1 MWAKSGLRELELKEK
16 LLEQVLLAEGLAQ
29 QRDLDLAVHRESQ
42 ERGDPRRESPSA
54 AARPPA
60 MAAGGASTPT
70 VGRTSSGAG
79 ATTPGGTVIRNK
91 PIMIYLHANTEEY
104 DPAACTSLLVNL
116 GSLEG
121 FHDVR
126 PHPNAPR
133 SSDALSAAFVGS
145 CWTTAPRG

>member
-1 MWAKSGLRELELKEK
+1 
-16 LLEQVLLAEGLAQ
+16 
-29 QRDLDLAVHRESQ
+29 
-42 ERGDPRRESPSA
+42 
-54 AARPPA
+54 

-70 VGRTSSGAG
+70 VGRTSSGAP
-79 ATTPGGTVIRNK
+79 TTPGGTVIRNK

-104 DPAACTSLLVNL
+104 DPADCTSLLVNL

>member
-1 MWAKSGLRELELKEK
+1 M
-16 LLEQVLLAEGLAQ
+16 
-29 QRDLDLAVHRESQ
+29 
-42 ERGDPRRESPSA
+42 
-54 AARPPA
+54 
-60 MAAGGASTPT
+60 
-70 VGRTSSGAG
+70 
-79 ATTPGGTVIRNK
+79 IRNK

-133 SSDALSAAFVGS
+133 SSDALSAAFVGQLLDD
-145 CWTTAPRG
+145 CTARMKMHTFAGKLFTPSGDQIQGERPA